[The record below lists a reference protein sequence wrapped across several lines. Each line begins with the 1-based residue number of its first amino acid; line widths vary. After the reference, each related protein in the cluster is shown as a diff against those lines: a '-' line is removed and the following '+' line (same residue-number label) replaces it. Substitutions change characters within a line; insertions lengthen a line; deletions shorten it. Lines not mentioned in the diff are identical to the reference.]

1 MSAPQQLSS
10 DRITCLRTVS
20 NAHLLQL
27 VDDLGPCE
35 PWTRELANR
44 VAEVDR
50 LTRLVQRQ
58 ADELNRYESLFGPL
72 P

>member
-20 NAHLLQL
+20 NAYLLQQ

-35 PWTRELANR
+35 PLTRELRNR
-44 VAEVDR
+44 VIDVER
-50 LTRLVQRQ
+50 LLRLIQRQ
-58 ADELNRYESLFGPL
+58 DDELSRYESLFGPL